1 VEHDNEP
8 TLRDLIDL
16 LRHGLLIAIGAAV
29 VVAAAAFLISRAVPP
44 TFEAQATVVTSS
56 QDPNQRSFG
65 TTLVT
70 APPLDAASYR
80 AAIAGRTVLAD
91 ALRTIDGTP
100 PSAIAVEDLDKALTV
115 RSEGTNTASL
125 FRLQV
130 RDGDAERAR
139 DIANAIAAAAVTWDE
154 QRATRALEV
163 IVESLQAQIASIDLE
178 IAAAGDTPIEG
189 LTRTRADLALQLSS
203 ARALRSGA
211 VGRLE
216 LLETA
221 VAPRTPV
228 SPRPIRNAA
237 LAGLLAIFLTYG
249 LLLLRNALDTRLRGL
264 DDLARTTKLP
274 VLAEFPVVAGRRRL
288 PPEAASYLRT
298 AIGFA
303 TTDADPKVLL
313 VTSTGPGHGKSS
325 VAMAL
330 AESFARQDYRVLLLD
345 FDLRKPVLGNE
356 YGLDPI
362 HTPTARDALD
372 NPHSAA
378 PTRIGLERDVAFDIL
393 PSFVA
398 APNPTELLSNHARDL
413 LHRLAPHY
421 DVIVIDSAPV
431 LPVADALTVAPHA
444 TGVVFAVSMPDADR
458 RQVTSAIELLQR
470 VGVRVLGTVATN
482 LSSERRG
489 RQGYGYG
496 YGYGAAERTTATP
509 TPIATQRLAVTKG
522 VGSFASSPAAA
533 LPTPATPRLRDPT
546 LIDELDVA
554 TLRPSD
560 R

>member
-1 VEHDNEP
+1 MEHDNEP
-8 TLRDLIDL
+8 TLRDLIEL
-16 LRHGLLIAIGAAV
+16 LRRGLLLAAAAAV
-29 VVAAAAFLISRAVPP
+29 VAAVATYALSRVVAP

-80 AAIAGRTVLAD
+80 AAIGGRTVLAA
-91 ALRTIDGTP
+91 ALSTVDGAAPT
-100 PSAIAVEDLDKALTV
+100 SIETEQLGKALTV

-130 RDGDAERAR
+130 RDGSAERAR
-139 DIANAIAAAAVTWDE
+139 DLANAIAAAAVAWDE

-178 IAAAGDTPIEG
+178 ITASGDAPVEG
-189 LTRTRADLALQLSS
+189 LVRTRADLALQLSS

-221 VAPRTPV
+221 DAPREPV
-228 SPRPIRNAA
+228 SPRPVRNAA
-237 LAGLLAIFLTYG
+237 LAGLLAVFLTYG
-249 LLLLRNALDTRLRGL
+249 LLLLRDALDTRLRGL
-264 DDLARTTKLP
+264 DDLARTTQLP
-274 VLAEFPVVAGRRRL
+274 VLAEFPPVAGRRRL

-303 TTDADPKVLL
+303 TADADPKVLL

-330 AESFARQDYRVLLLD
+330 SESFARQDYRVLLLD
-345 FDLRKPVLGNE
+345 LDLRKPVLGAE

-372 NPHSAA
+372 DPTSAT
-378 PTRIGLERDVAFDIL
+378 PTRIALGRDVAFDVL
-393 PSFVA
+393 PSFTA
-398 APNPTELLSNHARDL
+398 APNPTELLSNRARDL

-458 RQVTSAIELLQR
+458 RQVASAIELLQR

-482 LSSERRG
+482 VPGERRG
-489 RQGYGYG
+489 RGGYGYG
-496 YGYGAAERTTATP
+496 YGYGAAEDTTTTP
-509 TPIATQRLAVTKG
+509 ALIAARRLAVAHG
-522 VGSFASSPAAA
+522 VGSFATSPDSAG
-533 LPTPATPRLRDPT
+533 ATPNTPRRRNPA
-546 LIDELDVA
+546 LIDEIDVT
-554 TLRPSD
+554 TLHPSK